1 MCLLLYCLI
10 IIPVKCYTESIILKV
25 FCIFISDGG
34 HIFTFVKRNLEKCL
48 TFVLRSFV
56 YGLVWGLSWWSILTK
71 HCYSNLLI
79 NFKMNRA
86 SQDCPY
92 TCKDLNESCVYAV
105 VHMKVSSAH
114 VVLCG
119 AISVEYMGSIPIEN

>member
-1 MCLLLYCLI
+1 
-10 IIPVKCYTESIILKV
+10 
-25 FCIFISDGG
+25 
-34 HIFTFVKRNLEKCL
+34 
-48 TFVLRSFV
+48 
-56 YGLVWGLSWWSILTK
+56 
-71 HCYSNLLI
+71 
-79 NFKMNRA
+79 MNRA

-92 TCKDLNESCVYAV
+92 TCKDLSESCVYAV

>member
-25 FCIFISDGG
+25 FCIFISDRC

-48 TFVLRSFV
+48 TFTLRSFV
-56 YGLVWGLSWWSILTK
+56 YRLVWGLSWWSILTK
-71 HCYSNLLI
+71 HCYWNFLI

-86 SQDCPY
+86 SQDCPC
-92 TCKDLNESCVYAV
+92 TSEDLNESCVYTVA
-105 VHMKVSSAH
+105 HLKVSSSH
-114 VVLCG
+114 FVLCG
-119 AISVEYMGSIPIEN
+119 AISMEYIGSIPVEN